1 MIKSLHK
8 AFDLLEY
15 LSSAG
20 DRTVPL
26 SELASAIGEKTTTC
40 ANILKTM
47 TERGYVTR
55 FEKKGYRLG
64 GAAYRLVDREPPED
78 EELIRVSSGPMNDL
92 SNDLDVSTVLA
103 VLRDGRKRVLFSES
117 AKGVIQVGKS
127 YLDND
132 KLLTTPT
139 GLVLLSAKPDDYIK
153 KLVQH
158 SLPSFYNSESEFFDK
173 INEIRSTGGIMLNA
187 YPEVSD
193 AAVGIY
199 KGNTLI
205 ASLGA
210 YFPAYRHS
218 EEFGERLFA
227 KLRKAAKEI
236 EQNLHIK

>member
-1 MIKSLHK
+1 M
-8 AFDLLEY
+8 
-15 LSSAG
+15 SSAG
-20 DRTVPL
+20 DRMSPF
-26 SELASAIGEKTTTC
+26 ELASAIGMNTPRL
-40 ANILKTM
+40 IFSG
-47 TERGYVTR
+47 ERLLLPVL
-55 FEKKGYRLG
+55 KKGYRLG

-158 SLPSFYNSESEFFDK
+158 SLPGFYNSERRVFRQDLTKSVP
-173 INEIRSTGGIMLNA
+173 T
-187 YPEVSD
+187 
-193 AAVGIY
+193 AA
-199 KGNTLI
+199 LC
-205 ASLGA
+205 
-210 YFPAYRHS
+210 
-218 EEFGERLFA
+218 
-227 KLRKAAKEI
+227 
-236 EQNLHIK
+236 